1 MASLSTYSSFVFV
14 ICLISSAISGPL
26 KVGFYQKKCPSA
38 EAIVRE
44 SVQKALAADP
54 GVSAA
59 LIRLHFHDCF
69 VRGCDGSILLDSTIG
84 NTAEKDS
91 MGNLGIGGFEAI
103 DDAKTKIEARCP
115 NPVSCADVVAFAAR
129 IGVRAAGRLHY
140 AVPSGRRDG
149 RVSLAAKVIEN
160 LPGAFF
166 SAVQLKENFAKKG
179 FSLQDM
185 VTLSGAHS
193 IGDSHCSEFTKRLYS
208 INSTYSQDPSLNPSY
223 AHILKAETK
232 RVCPADPVV
241 PFDPV
246 TLNVLDNAYY
256 NNLKSDKGLLY
267 SDQVL
272 WDAQLT
278 RGLVKDNA
286 NHPSAWAR
294 RFMAVMVRMGS
305 IEVLTGVEGE
315 IRKNCRVIN

>member
-1 MASLSTYSSFVFV
+1 MASSSAYLSFVLV
-14 ICLISSAISGPL
+14 ICLISPAISGPL

-38 EAIVRE
+38 EAMVRE

-54 GVSAA
+54 GAVAP

-69 VRGCDGSILLDSTIG
+69 VRGCDGSILLNSTKG
-84 NTAEKDS
+84 NTAGKDS
-91 MGNLGIGGFEAI
+91 MGNLGIGGFEVI
-103 DDAKTKIEARCP
+103 DDAKAKIEAQCP
-115 NPVSCADVVAFAAR
+115 NTVSCADIVAFAAR
-129 IGVRAAGRLHY
+129 DGVRAAGGFHY

-149 RVSLAAKVIEN
+149 RVSLASEVIKN
-160 LPGAFF
+160 LPGPFF
-166 SAVQLKENFAKKG
+166 DAVQLEANFAKKG
-179 FSLQDM
+179 LSLRDM

-193 IGDSHCSEFTKRLYS
+193 IGDSHCSQFTKRLYS
-208 INSTYSQDPSLNPSY
+208 FNSTYSQDPSLNPNY
-223 AHILKAETK
+223 AHLLKTK
-232 RVCPADPVV
+232 CPRNGPTDPIV

-246 TLNVLDNAYY
+246 TPNVLDNAYY
-256 NNLKSDKGLLY
+256 HNLKSDKGLLY

-272 WDAQLT
+272 WDASLT

-294 RFMAVMVRMGS
+294 RFTAAMVRMGL
-305 IEVLTGVEGE
+305 IEVLTGTQGE

>member
-1 MASLSTYSSFVFV
+1 MASLGTYLSFVLV
-14 ICLISSAISGPL
+14 ICLISPAISGPL

-69 VRGCDGSILLDSTIG
+69 VRGCDGSILLDSTKG

-91 MGNLGIGGFEAI
+91 MGNLGIGGFEVI
-103 DDAKTKIEARCP
+103 DDAKAKIEAQCP
-115 NPVSCADVVAFAAR
+115 YTVSCADIVAFAAR
-129 IGVRAAGRLHY
+129 DCVRAAGGSHY
-140 AVPSGRRDG
+140 AVFSGRRDG
-149 RVSLAAKVIEN
+149 RVSLASEVIEN

-166 SAVQLKENFAKKG
+166 NAVQLKENFAKKG
-179 FSLQDM
+179 LSLQDM

-193 IGDSHCSEFTKRLYS
+193 IGDSHCSAFTKRLYS
-208 INSTYSQDPSLNPSY
+208 FNSTYSQDPSLNPSY
-223 AHILKAETK
+223 AHLLKTK
-232 RVCPADPVV
+232 CPRNGPADPVV

-246 TLNVLDNAYY
+246 TPNVLDNAYY

-272 WDAQLT
+272 WDTPLT

-294 RFMAVMVRMGS
+294 RFMATMVRMGS
-305 IEVLTGVEGE
+305 IEVLTGAEGE